1 MHSTKGASVD
11 ADTGTGAATFDATG
25 ATGGAGAAGATGACC
40 GAAGG
45 GVNAAGGGVNAA
57 GGTVVLAC
65 GTARAAA
72 PPLGI
77 IKRGGRFAMGN
88 GCELADPA
96 AP

>member
-11 ADTGTGAATFDATG
+11 ADTGTGAATFD
-25 ATGGAGAAGATGACC
+25 ATGACC

-57 GGTVVLAC
+57 GGT
-65 GTARAAA
+65 TRAAA